1 MKVMKPKHILPFL
14 NIFEKYINFKLEHLF
29 YDEIKQEK
37 ELLLLIFLKSKFYDI
52 LVDHLYKI
60 IFVWYVKTTMYIKE
74 VLKYYVVQ
82 YNFI

>member
-37 ELLLLIFLKSKFYDI
+37 ELLPLIFLKSKFYDI

-60 IFVWYVKTTMYIKE
+60 IFV
-74 VLKYYVVQ
+74 
-82 YNFI
+82 

>member
-1 MKVMKPKHILPFL
+1 
-14 NIFEKYINFKLEHLF
+14 
-29 YDEIKQEK
+29 
-37 ELLLLIFLKSKFYDI
+37 LKSKFYDI